1 MGFHSVNLVR
11 EKSSSTKLD
20 RLVLL
25 VIASYADDGNLE
37 AHPSYSTIAKGCGI
51 SRRSAIKSVANLQR
65 IGELSVKKRPS
76 KPRDSETNVYR
87 ITIKTSKEG
96 GERNSLGGEQNSL
109 GW

>member
-25 VIASYADDGNLE
+25 VIATYADDESLE
-37 AHPSYSTIAKGCGI
+37 AHPSYATLARGCGI
-51 SRRSAIKSVANLQR
+51 SRRSAIRAVANLQR
-65 IGELSVKKRPS
+65 IGELSVKKRAS
-76 KPRDSETNVYR
+76 KPTDSETNVYK

-96 GERNSLGGEQNSL
+96 GDRNSLG
-109 GW
+109 W